1 MQAGLHELA
10 GIPALNPTPTF
21 AEHTPYAMQS
31 KILLVQFSEGSCG
44 FRLVWSFENG
54 FTFHAVPVSL
64 SKEVLHHE
72 SYSDSDQH
80 TARADK
86 VCVCELKADGGLKT
100 KTGRALAL
108 LVALGM
114 LHCWGLASCH
124 AERTSALVESRARE
138 RVKRGWVWNQFFV
151 VEEYTGTEPLYVGKS
166 VQVVHRRQPEL
177 LVFAWKSP
185 RPQHIE
191 YHCCCGIY
199 QLVGLSVGQVVII
212 CSAAFTFP
220 GAFQI
225 HSDSDEGDG
234 SIKYTISGEGAGT
247 IFIIDEVTGDIHA
260 TERLD
265 REEKAFYTLRAQA
278 RDRQTDAPLEPE
290 SEFVIKVQDINDSEP
305 KFLEGP
311 YIGSVAELSPIAWRA
326 DPDSSER
333 VAENKFTHAPPKRFF
348 NSNDL
353 SLNETG
359 LGRTSVMKV
368 IASDA
373 DDLTYG
379 SSARIVY
386 SVLDGEKFFT
396 VDRQTGVIRTAVA
409 DLDRETQDR
418 YELVVKATDMAGQM
432 GGLSGSTTVTIVI
445 TDVNDNPPRFPQKMY
460 QFSIS
465 EGAAIGTS
473 VGRVMATDD
482 DMGENT
488 DMSYLIKD
496 EEGGEL
502 FRVSTDGDTQE
513 AVISI
518 RKPLDF
524 EKKRIHNVVVEAVNK
539 HVDPRFVDL
548 GSFRDQTIVRISISD
563 TDEPPIFFPPAGV
576 LLEVQEDAKQ
586 GAIVGTVTAKDPDMD
601 NVPVRYSIDQSTD
614 QEQIFNID
622 TVSGAITL
630 GKILDRETAGWHNI
644 TVTAVEADNQSM
656 ASQAAVSIRILD
668 VNDNP
673 PELATPYEASICE
686 DAKPGQNL
694 QMYIIVRLPP
704 GPRHGSPN
712 WAIIWIIAI
721 FVVLASCTLLIHTI
735 SVVDR
740 DEPQS
745 GHRFYFTLA
754 PEASNNRH
762 FTLWDIKDNTAGIR
776 TQRSGFNRQEQ
787 NVYLLPI
794 LVVDSGPP
802 ALSTTG
808 TLTIHVCGCDPDGAI
823 QSCSATAFAMATAL
837 SPGALIALLVCVLI
851 LVVLVLLILT
861 LKRHRKGQRI
871 CEDEEDMRDNV
882 IKYNDEGGG
891 EQDTEAY
898 DMSALRSLYDFPEVK
913 RSDTA
918 SDLRSLPQWVQTRVG
933 GCGDGGVA
941 DFSLFNGYI
950 RKKVEQADGDP
961 SVPPYD
967 SFQTYAFEGNSSP
980 ALSLS
985 SIRTLSTTSE
995 QDFSYLSDWG
1005 PRFRQLAGYYA
1016 PGKPEEEGS

>member
-1 MQAGLHELA
+1 MAPHWRGGAQVLA
-10 GIPALNPTPTF
+10 VTLGIL
-21 AEHTPYAMQS
+21 QC
-31 KILLVQFSEGSCG
+31 CG
-44 FRLVWSFENG
+44 W
-54 FTFHAVPVSL
+54 L
-64 SKEVLHHE
+64 SAQTV
-72 SYSDSDQH
+72 
-80 TARADK
+80 
-86 VCVCELKADGGLKT
+86 
-100 KTGRALAL
+100 
-108 LVALGM
+108 
-114 LHCWGLASCH
+114 
-124 AERTSALVESRARE
+124 RTSVGMMGRRPAQWPMSHE

-151 VEEYTGTEPLYVGKS
+151 VEEYTGTEPLYVGK
-166 VQVVHRRQPEL
+166 
-177 LVFAWKSP
+177 
-185 RPQHIE
+185 
-191 YHCCCGIY
+191 
-199 QLVGLSVGQVVII
+199 
-212 CSAAFTFP
+212 
-220 GAFQI
+220 I

-247 IFIIDEVTGDIHA
+247 VFIIDEVTGDIHA

-265 REEKAFYTLRAQA
+265 REEKTFYTLRAQA

-311 YIGSVAELSPIAWRA
+311 YIGSVAELSPI
-326 DPDSSER
+326 
-333 VAENKFTHAPPKRFF
+333 
-348 NSNDL
+348 
-353 SLNETG
+353 G
-359 LGRTSVMKV
+359 TSVMKV
-368 IASDA
+368 MASDA
-373 DDLTYG
+373 DDPNYG

-386 SVLDGEKFFT
+386 SVLEGERFFT
-396 VDRQTGVIRTAVA
+396 VDRQAGVIRTAVA

-460 QFSIS
+460 QFSVS
-465 EGAAIGTS
+465 EGAAVGTS
-473 VGRVMATDD
+473 IGRVIATDA

-513 AVISI
+513 AVITIKKS
-518 RKPLDF
+518 LDF
-524 EKKRIHNVVVEAVNK
+524 ENKRTHNVVVEAVNK

-548 GSFRDQTIVRISISD
+548 GSFRDQTIMRVSVSD
-563 TDEPPIFFPPAGV
+563 VDEPPIFIPPTGTIM
-576 LLEVQEDAKQ
+576 EVQEDVHL
-586 GAIVGTVTAKDPDMD
+586 GALVGIVTAKDPDMD
-601 NVPVRYSIDQSTD
+601 NVPIRFSIDRNTD

-622 TVSGAITL
+622 PVTGAITL

-644 TVTAVEADNQSM
+644 TVTAVEAGKNPSM
-656 ASQAAVSIRILD
+656 ASQTAVSIRILD

-686 DAKPGQNL
+686 DAKPGQ
-694 QMYIIVRLPP
+694 
-704 GPRHGSPN
+704 
-712 WAIIWIIAI
+712 
-721 FVVLASCTLLIHTI
+721 LIHTI

-776 TQRSGFNRQEQ
+776 TQRSGFNRREQ

-802 ALSTTG
+802 ALSSTG
-808 TLTIHVCGCDPDGAI
+808 TLTIHVCGCDTDGAI
-823 QSCSATAFAMATAL
+823 QSCNATAYVMSAAL
-837 SPGALIALLVCVLI
+837 SPGALIALLLSCLSLI
-851 LVVLVLLILT
+851 VPLVLVLLILT
-861 LKRHRKGQRI
+861 LKRHRKGQRMS
-871 CEDEEDMRDNV
+871 EDEEDMRDNV

-891 EQDTEAY
+891 EQDTQAY

-913 RSDTA
+913 NSD
-918 SDLRSLPQWVQTRVG
+918 SGPDLHPVPQWIQNRVV
-933 GCGDGGVA
+933 GDGGPA
-941 DFSLFNGYI
+941 DFTVFKGYI
-950 RKKVEQADGDP
+950 RKKVEQADADL

-967 SFQTYAFEGNSSP
+967 SFQTYAFEGSSSP

-1016 PGKPEEEGS
+1016 PAQPEEEGS